1 MALLDFLKKKKLS
14 EIKSLKEQLEY
25 YRPVIDVDLEA
36 RQKLLEI
43 SELEI
48 KRSELSRGYGAGL
61 DTFTSLKKEI
71 ALFESKLDLIE
82 YGSLF
87 G

>member
-1 MALLDFLKKKKLS
+1 MGLLDFLKKKELS

-61 DTFTSLKKEI
+61 DTFTSTFLHSH
-71 ALFESKLDLIE
+71 ESKTVSVKSSVSDQ
-82 YGSLF
+82 
-87 G
+87 